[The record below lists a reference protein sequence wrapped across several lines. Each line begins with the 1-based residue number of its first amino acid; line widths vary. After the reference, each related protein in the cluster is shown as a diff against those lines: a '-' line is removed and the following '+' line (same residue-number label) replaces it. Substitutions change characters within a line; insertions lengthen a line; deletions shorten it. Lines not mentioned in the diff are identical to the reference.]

1 MGVNTRLL
9 RFTVILCATLLT
21 AASVA
26 VSGMIGWVGLVIPHF
41 ARMLFGHDYKRL
53 IPACMLLGGAF
64 LMVVDNIA
72 RLATSGE
79 IPLGILT
86 SVVGAPVF
94 VWLILRG
101 GADREH

>member
-1 MGVNTRLL
+1 
-9 RFTVILCATLLT
+9 
-21 AASVA
+21 
-26 VSGMIGWVGLVIPHF
+26 
-41 ARMLFGHDYKRL
+41 
-53 IPACMLLGGAF
+53 MLLGGSF

-72 RLATSGE
+72 RLATAGE
-79 IPLGILT
+79 VPLGILT